1 VSVLSSGEFWA
12 FVGVMAGIYTLFTL
26 GLQVQF
32 GLAGLLNFGQ
42 VGFMAIG
49 AYTMAILVVKQ
60 GWSMWLAT
68 PLAVVVAAAA
78 GVLVGLPTLR
88 LRGDYFAIVTIA
100 FSEIVRWVA
109 TNEDR
114 LTGGSQGTINLSGE
128 GVATQYNGAWERFQG
143 WVGDELHIGSK
154 DVVMLIIVWT
164 VALLLLWLTAR
175 LARTPWGR
183 VLRAIREDEDATASL
198 GKPVFR
204 YRLQA
209 LALGAAFAGL
219 AGCFYAW
226 QFSFFGPDD
235 FQPLITFFGWM
246 ILILG
251 GVGRVWG
258 VPVGAV
264 VFGFLFAATRF
275 FDFAPFSYL
284 DSADRAYVRLMLI
297 GLAIILLVV
306 FRPQGLL
313 GRRDEMVLE

>member
-1 VSVLSSGEFWA
+1 MSVLSSGEFWA

-26 GLQVQF
+26 GLQIQF
-32 GLAGLLNFGQ
+32 GLCGLLNFGQ

-49 AYTMAILVVKQ
+49 AYTMAILVAKE
-60 GWSMWLAT
+60 GWSMWIAA
-68 PLAVVVAAAA
+68 PLAVAAAA
-78 GVLVGLPTLR
+78 VAGILVGLPTLR

-109 TNEDR
+109 TNEDE
-114 LTGGSQGTINLSGE
+114 LTGGSQGTINLGGE
-128 GVATQYNGAWERFQG
+128 GVASQYNGAWERFQS
-143 WVGDELHIGSK
+143 WVGDQLHIGSK
-154 DVVMLIIVWT
+154 DVVMLLLVWT
-164 VALLLLWLTAR
+164 AALLLLWLTAW

-183 VLRAIREDEDATASL
+183 VLRAIREDEEATASL

-209 LALGAAFAGL
+209 LALGAALAGL
-219 AGCFYAW
+219 AGCVYAW
-226 QFSFFGPDD
+226 QFSFFSPDD

-251 GVGRVWG
+251 GVGRVWA
-258 VPVGAV
+258 VPVGAAI
-264 VFGFLFAATRF
+264 FGFLFAATRF
-275 FDFAPFSYL
+275 FDFPPFSYL

-297 GLAIILLVV
+297 GFVIIGLVL
-306 FRPQGLL
+306 FRPQGIL

>member
-1 VSVLSSGEFWA
+1 MSVLSSGEFWA

-68 PLAVVVAAAA
+68 PLAVAAAAAA

-109 TNEDR
+109 TNEDG

-143 WVGDELHIGSK
+143 WVGDRLHIESK

-209 LALGAAFAGL
+209 LAIGAALAGL

-226 QFSFFGPDD
+226 QFSFFAPDD

-251 GVGRVWG
+251 GVGRVWA
-258 VPVGAV
+258 VPVGAAI
-264 VFGFLFAATRF
+264 FGFLFAATRF

-284 DSADRAYVRLMLI
+284 DSADRAYLRLMVI
-297 GLAIILLVV
+297 GLAIIVLVV
-306 FRPQGLL
+306 FRPQGIV

>member
-1 VSVLSSGEFWA
+1 MSILSSAEFWA

-26 GLQVQF
+26 GLQIQF

-42 VGFMAIG
+42 VAFMAIG

-60 GWSMWLAT
+60 GWSMWLAA
-68 PLAVVVAAAA
+68 PLGIAAA
-78 GVLVGLPTLR
+78 GIAGLLVGLLALR

-109 TNEDR
+109 TNQDR
-114 LTGGSQGTINLSGE
+114 VTGGSQGTINLSGE
-128 GVATQYNGAWERFQG
+128 GVAAQYNGQWERFQG
-143 WVGDELHIGSK
+143 WLGEQLGIRSK
-154 DVVMLIIVWT
+154 DVVMLLVVWS
-164 VALLLLWLTAR
+164 VALLLLWMAGR

-183 VLRAIREDEDATASL
+183 VLRAIREDEDAAASV

-209 LALGAAFAGL
+209 LALGSGL
-219 AGCFYAW
+219 AGFSGLFYAW
-226 QFSFFGPDD
+226 QFGFFSPDD

-251 GVGRVWG
+251 GVGRVWA

-264 VFGFLFAATRF
+264 LFGFLFAATRF
-275 FDFAPFSYL
+275 FDFPPFSYL

-297 GLAIILLVV
+297 GLLIIALVLL
-306 FRPQGLL
+306 RPQGIL
-313 GRRDEMVLE
+313 GRRQEMVLE

>member
-1 VSVLSSGEFWA
+1 MSVLASGEFWA

-49 AYTMAILVVKQ
+49 AYTMAILVAKE
-60 GWSMWLAT
+60 GWSMWVAT
-68 PLAVVVAAAA
+68 PLAIAAAALA

-109 TNEDR
+109 TNENG
-114 LTGGSQGTINLSGE
+114 LTGGAQGTINLAGQ
-128 GVATQYNGAWERFQG
+128 GTAAQYNGQWERFQR
-143 WVGDELHIGSK
+143 WVGAQLHVGDK
-154 DVVMLIIVWT
+154 DVVMLLLVWAA
-164 VALLLLWLTAR
+164 ALMLVWLTAR

-198 GKPVFR
+198 GKPVFA

-209 LALGAAFAGL
+209 LALGAAMAGL
-219 AGCFYAW
+219 AGCVYAW
-226 QFSFFGPDD
+226 QFSFFSPDD

>member
-1 VSVLSSGEFWA
+1 MSVLSSGEFWA

-32 GLAGLLNFGQ
+32 GLTGLLNFGQ

-68 PLAVVVAAAA
+68 PLAIGAAALA
-78 GVLVGLPTLR
+78 GLLLGLPTLR

-128 GVATQYNGAWERFQG
+128 GVATQYNGAWERFQA
-143 WVGDELHIGSK
+143 WVGGRLHIGSK
-154 DVVMLIIVWT
+154 DVVMLLIVWS
-164 VALLLLWLTAR
+164 VALVLLWLTAR

-198 GKPVFR
+198 GKPVLG

-209 LALGAAFAGL
+209 LALGAALAGL

-251 GVGRVWG
+251 GVGRVWA
-258 VPVGAV
+258 VPVGAA
-264 VFGFLFAATRF
+264 VFGVLFAATRF
-275 FDFAPFSYL
+275 FDFPPFSYL
-284 DSADRAYVRLMLI
+284 DSADRAYVRLLVI
-297 GLAIILLVV
+297 GLAIVGLVV
-306 FRPQGLL
+306 FRPQGIL

>member
-1 VSVLSSGEFWA
+1 
-12 FVGVMAGIYTLFTL
+12 M
-26 GLQVQF
+26 
-32 GLAGLLNFGQ
+32 
-42 VGFMAIG
+42 
-49 AYTMAILVVKQ
+49 LV
-60 GWSMWLAT
+60 
-68 PLAVVVAAAA
+68 
-78 GVLVGLPTLR
+78 
-88 LRGDYFAIVTIA
+88 
-100 FSEIVRWVA
+100 
-109 TNEDR
+109 
-114 LTGGSQGTINLSGE
+114 
-128 GVATQYNGAWERFQG
+128 
-143 WVGDELHIGSK
+143 
-154 DVVMLIIVWT
+154 
-164 VALLLLWLTAR
+164 WLTAR

-198 GKPVFR
+198 GKHVFA

-209 LALGAAFAGL
+209 LALGAAMAGL
-219 AGCFYAW
+219 AGCVYAW
-226 QFSFFGPDD
+226 QFSFFSPDD

-251 GVGRVWG
+251 GVGRVWA